1 MGILW
6 GDRVVRPAARVRAWR
21 PRLRG
26 RAPRPGWRPRLPRTR
41 RGRRRALR
49 GAVLACVLALL
60 PSAWLFVA
68 AGDRVVAAERA
79 PRAPVA
85 LVFGA
90 GLWGEEPSP
99 YLAHRLDTA
108 AELYELGKVDA
119 VLVSGDHGTRD
130 YDEPTAMRRYL
141 VDRGVPAGAVVRD
154 YAGFDT
160 WDSCVRA
167 HRVFGVDRALLVSQG
182 FHIRRALALCR
193 AAGIDAYGVG
203 VDEPRRGAWY
213 YGGLREIPGA
223 VKAAYDAAFT
233 PAPRFL
239 GPRERGVDEAV
250 AAAR

>member
-6 GDRVVRPAARVRAWR
+6 GDRVVRPAARVRA
-21 PRLRG
+21 
-26 RAPRPGWRPRLPRTR
+26 WRPRLPRTR

-203 VDEPRRGAWY
+203 VDEPHRGAWY

>member
-1 MGILW
+1 MRILW
-6 GDRVVRPAARVRAWR
+6 GDRAIRLAARSRALRPWPRTR
-21 PRLRG
+21 PRL
-26 RAPRPGWRPRLPRTR
+26 RLPRTR
-41 RGRRRALR
+41 AGRRRALR
-49 GAVLACVLALL
+49 AAVLTCVLGLL
-60 PSAWLFVA
+60 PSAWLYLA

-79 PRAPVA
+79 PHAPVA

-90 GLWGEEPSP
+90 GLWGGEPSP

-108 AELYELGKVDA
+108 AELYERGKVDA
-119 VLVSGDHGTRD
+119 VLVSGDNSTRD

-141 VDRGVPAGAVVRD
+141 VDHGVPADAIVRD
-154 YAGFDT
+154 HAGFDT
-160 WDSCVRA
+160 WDSCARA
-167 HRVFGVDRALLVSQG
+167 HRVFGVDRALLVSQR

-203 VDEPRRGAWY
+203 VEEPHRGAWY

-233 PAPRFL
+233 PDPKYL